1 MIEILK
7 KIVLLFIL
15 ISSSIFGTE
24 VPNEIITEN
33 PEREVTTIESKK
45 IRDKATMSLEI
56 TKIEPKIIKG
66 QLDNG
71 VLKVKLPTNNTYTN
85 LENLRLRVETLPK
98 QMIKSSRPSKR
109 DMENYTV
116 SDIKNEIFVN
126 RRREKDFEL
135 IKSKDGYSL
144 NIDGINVNENT
155 YISLLMGDKVVR
167 SYLVE
172 STGQEILLGE
182 ATIKYDSRLIDD
194 GNKWIDRAGNI
205 YRNFETEGNKIGIYS
220 GLVDQNMGTSGEELN
235 FIELEGFKKEE
246 NSRTTKI
253 GDFEYELYKKGELL
267 AAVPKIDKSIHM
279 FDFIVNLYIHTDNE
293 SQLKYY
299 FEMEGEPERYSYIVR
314 KEAVKYEKT
323 MVKAMLDL
331 RGEDLNVSNSGT
343 WDVTQVTSE
352 NFPSEEGSLILN
364 VENPG
369 TKFFELESVGGSNVM
384 THFEVIDR
392 NREKKTAKKS
402 NSVIV
407 DLNKDGED
415 DISIFL
421 GDTFK
426 IETFAGMKKVSGEN
440 NLKIIAYVK
449 DNSGGTPFELAT
461 LDLKIITPEIYSI
474 GEIYFD
480 IDKRFAESTKS
491 GNWISGAGIKE
502 KLDGENIVGYNDVL
516 INKRGNFDYSGVEQL
531 EVTDVLSIEGRTH
544 ISSESGVGEYKHFLK
559 NIGTDEDEAA
569 APRSYGGK
577 VVKVS
582 DYDEKMIIS
591 KNNSNFNEM
600 LDNKFTILGKDTNN
614 NVSTI
619 YGNVKENYIGN
630 GVIFGSG
637 VINLTK
643 IEGRYVFPNNT
654 NKDSIDGVDGSNK
667 VTLYFTSRGKN
678 NALDASGV
686 VGSKKGKN
694 IANLMQI
701 EDQSRKNITVFG
713 SKLEYSFD
721 EGNLKVGINT
731 DEGDSNTS
739 GGLILEKTGNITP
752 RKIKI
757 SYYYAPDSV
766 NNVNDSRVI
775 KLGEF
780 VLDIKNDVEFELD
793 GNSVLDFGTMIY
805 DPKNLYHGASEII
818 KVKNLENR
826 NVKFSVD
833 DTAKMY
839 LKTENSNLTNNEI
852 NIVGVKITD
861 LGKITENNE
870 NKNIFILEGMAEING
885 TTVPGIYGGEITITI
900 TLEK

>member
-15 ISSSIFGTE
+15 ISSSILGTE

-45 IRDKATMSLEI
+45 IRDKTTMSLEI

-66 QLDNG
+66 RLDNG

-126 RRREKDFEL
+126 RRRKKDFEL

-155 YISLLMGDKVVR
+155 YISLLVGDKVVR

-172 STGQEILLGE
+172 TTGEIISLGKSTLR
-182 ATIKYDSRLIDD
+182 YDSRLIAD
-194 GNKWIDRAGNI
+194 GNKWITRSADI
-205 YRNFETEGNKIGIYS
+205 YEDFETGSNQMKSYSNMIDQGFELYEGI
-220 GLVDQNMGTSGEELN
+220 MATSV
-235 FIELEGFKKEE
+235 ELEGFEKEE
-246 NSRTTKI
+246 NTRITTVGNVK
-253 GDFEYELYKKGELL
+253 YELYKKGESL
-267 AAVPKIDKSIHM
+267 AAVPIITRKFNTDDLAIY
-279 FDFIVNLYIHTDNE
+279 LYVHTDNE

-299 FEMEGEPERYSYIVR
+299 FMEENNPDIYEYIVI
-314 KEAVKYEKT
+314 KEAVEFKKT
-323 MVKAMLDL
+323 MVKAVLDL
-331 RGEDLNVSNSGT
+331 RDKDLNISNSGT

-352 NFPSEEGSLILN
+352 NFSSEEGNLILN

-369 TKFFELESVGGSNVM
+369 TKFFELESLRKNNVM
-384 THFEVIDR
+384 THFGVVH
-392 NREKKTAKKS
+392 NGEKKTAKKS

-415 DISIFL
+415 DVGIFL

-426 IETFAGMKKVSGEN
+426 IETLAGMKKVSGEN
-440 NLKIIAYVK
+440 DLRIIAYVEE
-449 DNSGGTPFELAT
+449 DYGGTPLELAT

-480 IDKRFAESTKS
+480 IDKRFAESIKS

-531 EVTDVLSIEGRTH
+531 EVMDVLSIEGRENV
-544 ISSESGVGEYKHFLK
+544 SNGVGEYKHFLK

-619 YGNVKENYIGN
+619 YGNAKENYIGN

-701 EDQSRKNITVFG
+701 EDQSGKNITVFG

-766 NNVNDSRVI
+766 NNINDSRVI

>member
-66 QLDNG
+66 RLDNG

-85 LENLRLRVETLPK
+85 LRNLSLRVEAIPK
-98 QMIKSSRPSKR
+98 QMMKSSRPSKR

-144 NIDGINVNENT
+144 NIDGINANENT
-155 YISLLMGDKVVR
+155 YISLLVGDKVVR

-172 STGQEILLGE
+172 TTGEIISLGKSTVR
-182 ATIKYDSRLIDD
+182 YDSRLIAD
-194 GNKWIDRAGNI
+194 GNKWITRSADI
-205 YRNFETEGNKIGIYS
+205 YEDFETDSNQMKSYTYMISQGFELYEGI
-220 GLVDQNMGTSGEELN
+220 MATSV
-235 FIELEGFKKEE
+235 ELEGFEKEE
-246 NSRTTKI
+246 NTRTTEVGSI
-253 GDFEYELYKKGELL
+253 EYELYKKGESL
-267 AAVPKIDKSIHM
+267 AAVPIITGEFNTDDLAID
-279 FDFIVNLYIHTDNE
+279 LYVHTDNE

-299 FEMEGEPERYSYIVR
+299 FMEENNPDIYEYIVI
-314 KEAVKYEKT
+314 KEAVEFKKT
-323 MVKAMLDL
+323 MIKAVLDL
-331 RGEDLNVSNSGT
+331 RDKDLNISNSGT

-352 NFPSEEGSLILN
+352 NFSSEEGNLILN
-364 VENPG
+364 IENPG
-369 TKFFELESVGGSNVM
+369 TKFFELESLRKSNVM
-384 THFEVIDR
+384 THFGVVHNVE
-392 NREKKTAKKS
+392 EKTAKKS

-415 DISIFL
+415 DVDIFL

-426 IETFAGMKKVSGEN
+426 IETLAGMKKVSGEN
-440 NLKIIAYVK
+440 DLRIIAYVEE
-449 DNSGGTPFELAT
+449 DYGGTPLELAT
-461 LDLKIITPEIYSI
+461 LDLKIITPEIYDI

-480 IDKRFAESTKS
+480 IDKRFAESIKS

-600 LDNKFTILGKDTNN
+600 LDNKFTILGKDINN

-619 YGNVKENYIGN
+619 YGNAKENYIGN

-637 VINLTK
+637 IINLTK

-654 NKDSIDGVDGSNK
+654 NKDSIDVVDGSNK
-667 VTLYFTSRGKN
+667 ATLYFTSRGKN

-701 EDQSRKNITVFG
+701 EDQSGKNIIVSG
-713 SKLEYSFD
+713 SKLECSFD

-739 GGLILEKTGNITP
+739 GGLILEKTGNITSK
-752 RKIKI
+752 KIKI
-757 SYYYAPDSV
+757 SYYYAPDSI
-766 NNVNDSRVI
+766 NNVDDSRVI

-826 NVKFSVD
+826 NIKFSVD

-839 LKTENSNLTNNEI
+839 LKTENSNLTNDEI

-870 NKNIFILEGMAEING
+870 NKNIFILEGMAEIDG
-885 TTVPGIYGGEITITI
+885 TTKSGIYGGEITITI